1 MIPQET
7 YSVLWFENH
16 IMCGLVQNTVFEFDL
31 SCISISKNLFNDATF
46 MIVLRPTSDKL
57 NFDFRCMRVPK
68 AIESVSAR

>member
-46 MIVLRPTSDKL
+46 MISDKL